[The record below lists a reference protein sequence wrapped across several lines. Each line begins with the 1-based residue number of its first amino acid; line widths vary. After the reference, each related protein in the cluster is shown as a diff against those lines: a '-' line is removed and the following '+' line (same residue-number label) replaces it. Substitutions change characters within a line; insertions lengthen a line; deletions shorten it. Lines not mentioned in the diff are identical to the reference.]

1 MDAWNL
7 LSGNWAYT
15 SRSAAQAME
24 GVILLAG
31 GEGRRFGK
39 PKLLAS
45 TPWGESF
52 LCLSLSRLCTPCPVE
67 RVIIAVKEAH
77 MPWLELPKR
86 GCSIGILVDPDSLP
100 PGPMAPILWLTLAGS
115 WRSFAVTTIDSPG
128 VSGCLLWRLA
138 EALKGSGASV
148 PLDCSGDLA
157 YPPVY
162 LRLDDYALE
171 ALELLVALWRRG
183 WREPRL
189 SDLLRA
195 SPVIE
200 ATMLGELGARS
211 WELASIN
218 RIKDLPL
225 LLSIEEP
232 VCAGRRRISGHRDF
246 FLRALLSL
254 IRGDGIEA
262 IRYFEKEA
270 SIYRAAGAML
280 LEYHALLDRDRSSIQ
295 PRDHD

>member
-1 MDAWNL
+1 M
-7 LSGNWAYT
+7 YT

-45 TPWGESF
+45 TPWGEPF
-52 LCLSLSRLCTPCPVE
+52 LRLSLSRLCAPCPIE
-67 RVIIAVKEAH
+67 RVIVAVKGAQV
-77 MPWLELPKR
+77 PWVELPGR
-86 GCSIGILVDPDSLP
+86 GCNTGVLVDPDSLP
-100 PGPMAPILWLTLAGS
+100 PGPMAPVLWLTLAGS
-115 WRSFAVTTIDSPG
+115 WRSFAVATIDSPG

-138 EALKGSGASV
+138 GVLRGPGASV
-148 PLDCSGDLA
+148 PLGCSGDLA

-162 LRLDDYALE
+162 LRLDDEALE
-171 ALELLVALWRRG
+171 ALELLVILWMRG
-183 WREPRL
+183 WRGPRL

-200 ATMLGELGARS
+200 ATVPSELGARS

-218 RIKDLPL
+218 RVRDLPL
-225 LLSIEEP
+225 LLSTEEL
-232 VCAGRRRISGHRDF
+232 VCTGGRRISGHRGL

-254 IRGDGIEA
+254 ARGDSMEA
-262 IRYFEKEA
+262 TRYFEEEA
-270 SIYRAAGAML
+270 SIYKASGAKL
-280 LEYHALLDRDRSSIQ
+280 LKSHALLDSRSVLGPVDRN
-295 PRDHD
+295 

>member
-1 MDAWNL
+1 
-7 LSGNWAYT
+7 
-15 SRSAAQAME
+15 ME

-45 TPWGESF
+45 TPWGEPF
-52 LCLSLSRLCTPCPVE
+52 LRLSLSKLCTPCPIE
-67 RVIIAVKEAH
+67 RVIVAVKEAH
-77 MPWLELPKR
+77 MPWVELSSR
-86 GCSIGILVDPDSLP
+86 GCNIGVLVDPDSLP
-100 PGPMAPILWLTLAGS
+100 PGPMAPVLWLTLAGS

-138 EALKGSGASV
+138 GTLRGSGASV
-148 PLDCSGDLA
+148 PLDCSGNLT

-162 LRLDDYALE
+162 LRLDDEALE
-171 ALELLVALWRRG
+171 ALELLVTLWRRG

-200 ATMLGELGARS
+200 ATMLGGLGARS

-218 RIKDLPL
+218 RVKDLPL

-232 VCAGRRRISGHRDF
+232 VCTGRRRISGHRGL

-254 IRGDGIEA
+254 ARGDSMEA
-262 IRYFEKEA
+262 TRYFEEEA
-270 SIYRAAGAML
+270 SIYRAVGARL
-280 LEYHALLDRDRSSIQ
+280 LESHALLDRRSVQ
-295 PRDHD
+295 DPVVHG